1 MACNARS
8 LRYHGYVDLFLL
20 SCGWQTTV
28 ESGAEPTVALHPL
41 LGVAKPT
48 KLLEEAINSHDGDCA
63 VRIIEAALGKE
74 PDDVAH

>member
-1 MACNARS
+1 
-8 LRYHGYVDLFLL
+8 
-20 SCGWQTTV
+20 
-28 ESGAEPTVALHPL
+28 